1 MGTIYNYYQIFEIA
15 LICATAIIGGLTLW
29 SKQSE
34 SCLAITKK
42 QKKKL
47 KESKS
52 DITHCIGYIFID
64 YYLQKYS
71 GCEFYH

>member
-1 MGTIYNYYQIFEIA
+1 MCHCNDRWFNY
-15 LICATAIIGGLTLW
+15 W

-34 SCLAITKK
+34 SCFAITKK

-52 DITHCIGYIFID
+52 RITHWIGYIFIG
-64 YYLQKYS
+64 LLFTQI
-71 GCEFYH
+71 F

>member
-1 MGTIYNYYQIFEIA
+1 MIQ
-15 LICATAIIGGLTLW
+15 AIRVLFCNN
-29 SKQSE
+29 KE
-34 SCLAITKK
+34 A
-42 QKKKL
+42 KKKL

-71 GCEFYH
+71 GCEFYHQFENGQQVLMINQILFH

>member
-1 MGTIYNYYQIFEIA
+1 MNQ
-15 LICATAIIGGLTLW
+15 AIRVLFCDN
-29 SKQSE
+29 E
-34 SCLAITKK
+34 EA
-42 QKKKL
+42 KKKL

-52 DITHCIGYIFID
+52 DITHYIGYIFID